1 MCHPIPLPVYHHTEC
16 LDYGKPAGLCFAS
29 RRKYGEKNS
38 IAMIA
43 GRHIFTPLFWRER
56 HSWHN
61 IGQEIWGQDELF
73 YVMLWHKRGEWWG
86 IGMDGSLLILWS
98 LYSPSF
104 SARLRLLRKS
114 VVTEWDFLSL
124 NHTPLSLSLAAPRG
138 PECRW
143 WFFFIISPPVWF
155 QIHLSTFF
163 WRFEALILPALTK
176 IFLSFEKWVIMNW
189 WVMFAVT
196 FENYSFF

>member
-16 LDYGKPAGLCFAS
+16 LDYSKPAGLCFAS

-104 SARLRLLRKS
+104 SARLSSARVWWQSGISSLWI
-114 VVTEWDFLSL
+114 TPPFLSHWRHLGVL
-124 NHTPLSLSLAAPRG
+124 NVDDGSSLLYHRLSDSRYIFRHSSEDLRPWFCLLWLKSFYLSKN
-138 PECRW
+138 EW
-143 WFFFIISPPVWF
+143 
-155 QIHLSTFF
+155 
-163 WRFEALILPALTK
+163 
-176 IFLSFEKWVIMNW
+176 
-189 WVMFAVT
+189 
-196 FENYSFF
+196 

>member
-86 IGMDGSLLILWS
+86 IGMDGSLFK
-98 LYSPSF
+98 YSDPY
-104 SARLRLLRKS
+104 
-114 VVTEWDFLSL
+114 TP
-124 NHTPLSLSLAAPRG
+124 PLSLRD
-138 PECRW
+138 
-143 WFFFIISPPVWF
+143 SPPQECGDRVGF
-155 QIHLSTFF
+155 LLSESHPPFS
-163 WRFEALILPALTK
+163 LIGGTLG
-176 IFLSFEKWVIMNW
+176 SWM
-189 WVMFAVT
+189 
-196 FENYSFF
+196 

>member
-1 MCHPIPLPVYHHTEC
+1 MRNRNGWISLNN
-16 LDYGKPAGLCFAS
+16 LIL
-29 RRKYGEKNS
+29 
-38 IAMIA
+38 IL
-43 GRHIFTPLFWRER
+43 PLFLCET
-56 HSWHN
+56 
-61 IGQEIWGQDELF
+61 
-73 YVMLWHKRGEWWG
+73 
-86 IGMDGSLLILWS
+86 
-98 LYSPSF
+98 
-104 SARLRLLRKS
+104 LLRKS
-114 VVTEWDFLSL
+114 VVTEWDFFSL

-163 WRFEALILPALTK
+163 WRFEALILPAVTK

-196 FENYSFF
+196 FENYSFFLGGEWVKFLILIFCLNWYLKACSKGFTIYIYWLLLNHYKFIILTKHLKFCMTYFSNLKKNTISN